1 MSLTCPQCDAENR
14 DSAKFCVKC
23 AHQLVLLSEPTQ
35 LLDIEAPARRR
46 RRAGRGKARASRPPV
61 TRIAAAILV
70 SLAALLVLGSMGW
83 LWGPPAVTPAASQAA
98 QATDTTPAGVA
109 KQRLD
114 GAAPIEAPAPAP
126 ESEAVARAVD
136 AVQALSA
143 GSTVPDAS
151 ADADVEPAAAA
162 TAALQPTPARP
173 TATRDRKARAPQPPA
188 AAAARAEARPQAEIT
203 ASATAIAPA
212 PAAPATLCEDSRF
225 FAHAVCL
232 QNECSKPAMQQHPQC
247 LRLHELQDSLRKP
260 SQGG

>member
-23 AHQLVLLSEPTQ
+23 AHQLVPLSEPTQ
-35 LLDIEAPARRR
+35 LLDIETPARRR

-61 TRIAAAILV
+61 ARIAAAVLV

-83 LWGPPAVTPAASQAA
+83 LWGPPAATPAAS

-114 GAAPIEAPAPAP
+114 GAAPIDAPAPAP

-151 ADADVEPAAAA
+151 ADVEPAAAA
-162 TAALQPTPARP
+162 TAALQPTPARS

-188 AAAARAEARPQAEIT
+188 AAAARAEARPQVEIT
-203 ASATAIAPA
+203 ASAAAIAPA

-247 LRLHELQDSLRKP
+247 LRLHELQDSLRRP

>member
-23 AHQLVLLSEPTQ
+23 AHQLVPLSEPTQ
-35 LLDIEAPARRR
+35 LLDIETPARRG
-46 RRAGRGKARASRPPV
+46 RRAGRGEARASRPPV
-61 TRIAAAILV
+61 ARIAAAVLV

-83 LWGPPAVTPAASQAA
+83 LWSPSAVTPAASQA
-98 QATDTTPAGVA
+98 TDTTPAEVA

-114 GAAPIEAPAPAP
+114 GAAPIDAPAPAP

-151 ADADVEPAAAA
+151 ADVEPAAAA
-162 TAALQPTPARP
+162 TAALQPTPARS

-188 AAAARAEARPQAEIT
+188 AAAARAEAQPQAEIT
-203 ASATAIAPA
+203 ASAAAIAPA

>member
-1 MSLTCPQCDAENR
+1 MSLTCPQCGAENR

-35 LLDIEAPARRR
+35 LLDIEAPAPAR
-46 RRAGRGKARASRPPV
+46 RRAGHDKARSSRPPV
-61 TRIAAAILV
+61 ARIAAAILG

-83 LWGPPAVTPAASQAA
+83 LWSPSAATPAASQAA

-114 GAAPIEAPAPAP
+114 GAAPIHAPAPAP

-136 AVQALSA
+136 AVQALRA

-151 ADADVEPAAAA
+151 ADVEPAAAA
-162 TAALQPTPARP
+162 TAALQPTPARS

-203 ASATAIAPA
+203 ASAAAIAPA

-247 LRLHELQDSLRKP
+247 LRLHELQDSLRRP

>member
-23 AHQLVLLSEPTQ
+23 AHQLVPLGEPTQ

-46 RRAGRGKARASRPPV
+46 RRAGRGEARSSRPPV
-61 TRIAAAILV
+61 ARIAAAILV
-70 SLAALLVLGSMGW
+70 PLAALLVLGSMGW
-83 LWGPPAVTPAASQAA
+83 LWSPSAVTPAASQA
-98 QATDTTPAGVA
+98 TDTTPAEVA

-114 GAAPIEAPAPAP
+114 GAAPIHAPAPAP
-126 ESEAVARAVD
+126 ESEAVARAAN
-136 AVQALSA
+136 AVQALRA
-143 GSTVPDAS
+143 GSTVPHAS

-162 TAALQPTPARP
+162 TAALQPTPARS

-188 AAAARAEARPQAEIT
+188 AAAARVEARPQAEIT
-203 ASATAIAPA
+203 ASAAAIAPA